1 MKCEVCTEKYQAKIS
16 CIGELMPVDESEF
29 NRIIGNLL
37 KMPPK
42 KHADSK
48 LGTKKKT
55 GKIIPPKRGVPVSK
69 PDS

>member
-1 MKCEVCTEKYQAKIS
+1 
-16 CIGELMPVDESEF
+16 MPIDETEF

-42 KHADSK
+42 RHQDSK

-55 GKIIPPKRGVPVSK
+55 GKIIPPKREAPASK